1 MFEEHEEFC
10 IPIYSHLYYCLLGGI
25 RCQFLLQMR
34 ATYSTSI
41 ASFQFTSLRA
51 SVKYTGSLVVVRNP
65 YNGTIVILPW
75 FMNTLLKAS
84 VVYLRCRRSGRNKI
98 RNGSRIG
105 CNRGWHGHINNK
117 TDPSVLC
124 PVVPGISCETDST
137 DFWGVERT
145 RQGKVEAIPH
155 SWHLIGHR
163 GIRGEA
169 RYGGNTIG
177 TIVGG
182 ETYGMESRA
191 CLV

>member
-1 MFEEHEEFC
+1 MMFEEHEEFC

-25 RCQFLLQMR
+25 RCKFLLQMR

-41 ASFQFTSLRA
+41 ASFQFASLRA

-105 CNRGWHGHINNK
+105 CNRG
-117 TDPSVLC
+117 
-124 PVVPGISCETDST
+124 
-137 DFWGVERT
+137 
-145 RQGKVEAIPH
+145 
-155 SWHLIGHR
+155 
-163 GIRGEA
+163 
-169 RYGGNTIG
+169 
-177 TIVGG
+177 
-182 ETYGMESRA
+182 
-191 CLV
+191 